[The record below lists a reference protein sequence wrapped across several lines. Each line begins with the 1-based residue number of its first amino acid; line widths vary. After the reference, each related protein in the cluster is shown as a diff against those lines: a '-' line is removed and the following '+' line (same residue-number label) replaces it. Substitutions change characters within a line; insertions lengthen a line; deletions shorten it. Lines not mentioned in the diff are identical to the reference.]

1 MFNTR
6 ITHVLLF
13 FPFPNF
19 YTEFLKRT
27 FIERYQIIHDHMFTV
42 IYEYYILLIIV
53 TTKING
59 H

>member
-1 MFNTR
+1 MYRYFS
-6 ITHVLLF
+6 VS
-13 FPFPNF
+13 
-19 YTEFLKRT
+19 EFLKRT

>member
-6 ITHVLLF
+6 ITHVSLF

-42 IYEYYILLIIV
+42 IY
-53 TTKING
+53 
-59 H
+59 